1 MTEPIPVSGYG
12 DADWI
17 DLSDNWRDADATWLQ
32 ERSIVR
38 INVADLAAA
47 TPLSAGVANFT
58 NGRMFF
64 NDYNDTLVISTTS
77 TTPYSFKTIA
87 SSDHI
92 LIKDGAS
99 TSELKASAAADG
111 TGVTINNTTGVVSIG
126 VSGSTTTVGGALTVS
141 EATTLSGYLTSLKA
155 GSSGSISTSSSGLVI
170 NTSGSNAV
178 TVTTSTAVGSATT
191 LEINNPVKITG
202 SINTT
207 AGANITGTTALTG
220 GLNVSGTSA
229 LSAVTVS
236 TSLGV
241 TGLTTAAA
249 ITASGVVTANGTI
262 VVGGTSPSVL
272 SATGKDLLLNAA
284 SSQAIRTTSSFYY
297 GSSGTTTKN
306 AWVIYQSSGTPTVG
320 DYPEGTIWIS

>member
-1 MTEPIPVSGYG
+1 MSQATKPTGGYG
-12 DADWI
+12 DVDWV
-17 DLSDNWRDADATWLQ
+17 DLSNNWFANDAEWLQ
-32 ERSIVR
+32 SRSVVR
-38 INVADLAAA
+38 VAGDTPTTTEVPTANNSVGRVFFSNSAQSLIINLTGGYHRV
-47 TPLSAGVANFT
+47 
-58 NGRMFF
+58 
-64 NDYNDTLVISTTS
+64 
-77 TTPYSFKTIA
+77 A
-87 SSDHI
+87 SSAN
-92 LIKDGAS
+92 LSIKDGS
-99 TSELKASAAADG
+99 PTSQIKATAAADG
-111 TGVTINNTTGVVSIG
+111 TGITINNSTGAVTI
-126 VSGSTTTVGGALTVS
+126 GALTLSSTLAVTGN
-141 EATTLSGYLTSLKA
+141 TTISGYLTSLKA
-155 GSSGSISTSSSGLVI
+155 GSAGSVSTSASGLIV

-191 LEINNPVKITG
+191 LEISNPVRVTG

-220 GLNVSGTSA
+220 GLTVSGTSA
-229 LSAVTVS
+229 LAVTTVS
-236 TSLGV
+236 STLGV
-241 TGLTTAAA
+241 TGATTAAA